1 MCNKKDKPLKLIKV
15 QAKPT
20 KTFKRV
26 WPAIILQKSRI
37 AKLKGLKIYPINSTG
52 TNKKANATE
61 VPEGKNKEKNSNL
74 CVLTQII
81 FIPIKIVKL
90 NDNVAKK

>member
-37 AKLKGLKIYPINSTG
+37 AKLKGLKTNEINSTG
-52 TNKKANATE
+52 TNKKARAVE
-61 VPEGKNKEKNSNL
+61 VPEGKNKEKNSK
-74 CVLTQII
+74 
-81 FIPIKIVKL
+81 P
-90 NDNVAKK
+90 